1 MDQILDGKKISNDIN
16 KEIKSIV
23 DHLKSNNKRIPQ
35 IDIILIG
42 NDFGSI
48 KYVSMKEKKALELG
62 INCEVHKFD
71 EDISQEIILTLINRL
86 NEDSNVDGIMIQLP
100 LPSTLDEKYILENIK
115 PEKDV
120 DGLTSSNLGKVFKND
135 PTAIAPA
142 TAVGILTLLKKYDI
156 QIEGKNTVVI
166 GRSDI
171 VGLPVAAMLQNENST
186 VTICHSHTK
195 NLKDI
200 SINADI
206 LVVALG
212 EAKYI
217 SQEYIKEGAV
227 VIDVGTNKNE
237 DGKIVGDVDFDSV
250 KDKASYITPVP
261 GGVGPMTIASLFQ
274 NLLIC
279 YELNNEK

>member
-1 MDQILDGKKISNDIN
+1 ML
-16 KEIKSIV
+16 
-23 DHLKSNNKRIPQ
+23 
-35 IDIILIG
+35 
-42 NDFGSI
+42 
-48 KYVSMKEKKALELG
+48 
-62 INCEVHKFD
+62 
-71 EDISQEIILTLINRL
+71 
-86 NEDSNVDGIMIQLP
+86 
-100 LPSTLDEKYILENIK
+100 
-115 PEKDV
+115 

-142 TAVGILTLLKKYDI
+142 TAVGILTLLKKYNI

-166 GRSDI
+166 GRSDV

-212 EAKYI
+212 KAKYI

-227 VIDVGTNKNE
+227 CN
-237 DGKIVGDVDFDSV
+237 
-250 KDKASYITPVP
+250 
-261 GGVGPMTIASLFQ
+261 
-274 NLLIC
+274 
-279 YELNNEK
+279 